1 MSCQEK
7 GPALIETIGTAS
19 RAQEKFFTPEISSG
33 RATQGARIGLVDTMS
48 LRERI
53 TTDMKT
59 AMKAQDKSRLS
70 TLRLISAAIKDRD
83 IAARAE
89 DRCSGCEDTEIM
101 TLLTKLV
108 KQREESA
115 ETYEKAGRL
124 DLAEAERAEAE
135 IVREFLPKPM
145 DDGEI
150 ADAAESVVSEL
161 DASGL
166 KDMGRCMG
174 ELKSRYAGRMDFA
187 KAGAKV
193 KDLLASA

>member
-1 MSCQEK
+1 MF
-7 GPALIETIGTAS
+7 ETIGTS
-19 RAQEKFFTPEISSG
+19 LRAQEKFFTPEISSG
-33 RATQGARIGLVDTMS
+33 FAADGARIGLVVKMS

-59 AMKAQDKSRLS
+59 AMKAQDKARLS

-89 DRCSGCEDTEIM
+89 DRCAGCEDTEIM

-115 ETYEKAGRL
+115 VTYEKAGRL
-124 DLAEAERAEAE
+124 DLAEAERSEAE

-150 ADAAESVVSEL
+150 ETAAQTVVSEL

-174 ELKSRYAGRMDFA
+174 ELKTRYAGRMDFA

-193 KDLLASA
+193 KDLLASV

>member
-1 MSCQEK
+1 MF
-7 GPALIETIGTAS
+7 ETIGTRS
-19 RAQEKFFTPEISSG
+19 RAIDRLFSPETPSQS
-33 RATQGARIGLVDTMS
+33 ASHGARIGLIAIMS

-53 TTDMKT
+53 ITDMKT
-59 AMKAQDKSRLS
+59 AMKAQDKARLS

-89 DRCSGCEDTEIM
+89 DRCSGCGDTEIM

-124 DLAEAERAEAE
+124 DLAEAERDEAA
-135 IVREFLPKPM
+135 IVREYLPKPM

-150 ADAAESVVSEL
+150 ADAAQSVVSEL
-161 DASGL
+161 EATGL

-193 KDLLASA
+193 KTLLASA